1 MPSSPFITAGEI
13 VEEFRAS
20 RSRLSEWVR
29 DRDTTGF
36 PPVHP
41 TEGRRQVFERDAVI
55 AWFSAR
61 AALRST
67 PLPADAAQGN
77 PDELL
82 SAAEVAQL
90 LGYQHATTVHAYLQ
104 DRPGYFPEPD
114 HTGPLSNHPRKAGR
128 PNTLW
133 WKRRTILDWAAQR
146 PGKGNARPKT
156 RTPHPAQGP
165 APTATAGH
173 DDDLLTAAQVAP
185 LLGYSTTAS
194 FTSALAQGRIPQ
206 LTQPDAHT
214 NSGRGRPRRLWR
226 RHRIIG
232 AAIVRNWPPPRPEI
246 AACTHLDT
254 SGNS

>member
-36 PPVHP
+36 PPVHH
-41 TEGRRQVFERDAVI
+41 TEGRRQVFERDAVT

-67 PLPADAAQGN
+67 PLPAAAAQGN

-114 HTGPLSNHPRKAGR
+114 HTGPLTNRPRKAGR

-146 PGKGNARPKT
+146 PGKGNTRPKT
-156 RTPHPAQGP
+156 RTPRP
-165 APTATAGH
+165 APTLAPASGH
-173 DDDLLTAAQVAP
+173 SDELLTAAQAAP
-185 LLGYSTTAS
+185 ILGYSTTAS
-194 FTSALAQGRIPQ
+194 FTSALAQGRIPE
-206 LTQPDAHT
+206 LTEPDTHIT
-214 NSGRGRPRRLWR
+214 GSRGRPRRAWK
-226 RHRIIG
+226 RHRIIN
-232 AAIVRNWPPPRPEI
+232 AAATR
-246 AACTHLDT
+246 T
-254 SGNS
+254 